1 MFIYGAFMNDVTQ
14 ILLQN
19 TGHQSHSFFTPHYV
33 DEREDLESV
42 TLTLAFLQQL

>member
-1 MFIYGAFMNDVTQ
+1 MTSRKFFYKIQV
-14 ILLQN
+14 I
-19 TGHQSHSFFTPHYV
+19 SHTPFFTPHYV